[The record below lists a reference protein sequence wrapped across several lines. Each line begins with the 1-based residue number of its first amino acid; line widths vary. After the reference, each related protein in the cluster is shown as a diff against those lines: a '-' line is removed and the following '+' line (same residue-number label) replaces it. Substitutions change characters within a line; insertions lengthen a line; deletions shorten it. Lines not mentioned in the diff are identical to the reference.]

1 MYSQL
6 LVAKINASGNGSTTD
21 KSLDRKPLDT
31 CIGNSNCWSA
41 NATLNLKPKRH
52 EQYKPDIEMYHIQ
65 KMCDWTNGADSICF
79 HRYIIV
85 IFHLAQKNNQN
96 MLTPSNFIDNIDHH
110 VWNAF
115 SKMCLR
121 GHIQPHNT
129 LFTTILNRD
138 TVTEGYIIRLL
149 KVVSLKICFD
159 RIFEKTTSFVKNMYF
174 LWCFMLLFSCY

>member
-65 KMCDWTNGADSICF
+65 KMCD
-79 HRYIIV
+79 
-85 IFHLAQKNNQN
+85 
-96 MLTPSNFIDNIDHH
+96 
-110 VWNAF
+110 
-115 SKMCLR
+115 
-121 GHIQPHNT
+121 
-129 LFTTILNRD
+129 
-138 TVTEGYIIRLL
+138 
-149 KVVSLKICFD
+149 
-159 RIFEKTTSFVKNMYF
+159 
-174 LWCFMLLFSCY
+174 